1 MATAKGSGCRAP
13 RLRPLVCPALLG
25 IAGTGEV
32 AAEEI
37 PQSSVKEKT
46 AAIPLLACTLVVR
59 FTRISAIPYASLR
72 VKFQEKL
79 GKRQCSRIHHGSARA
94 GDSEGMRPILTA
106 SLSKIPHH
114 VVSGHLQSWHD
125 VALGPS
131 LYLPCSSSFL
141 EPLLYHILSI
151 PST

>member
-1 MATAKGSGCRAP
+1 MG
-13 RLRPLVCPALLG
+13 
-25 IAGTGEV
+25 
-32 AAEEI
+32 EI
-37 PQSSVKEKT
+37 PQSSVKEKMS
-46 AAIPLLACTLVVR
+46 AVPLFACTLVLR
-59 FTRISAIPYASLR
+59 FSCISAAPYASLC

-79 GKRQCSRIHHGSARA
+79 GKRQRPRIPHGFACV
-94 GDSEGMRPILTA
+94 GDSEGMRDILTA

-114 VVSGHLQSWHD
+114 IVSGHLQSWHGM
-125 VALGPS
+125 ALGPS